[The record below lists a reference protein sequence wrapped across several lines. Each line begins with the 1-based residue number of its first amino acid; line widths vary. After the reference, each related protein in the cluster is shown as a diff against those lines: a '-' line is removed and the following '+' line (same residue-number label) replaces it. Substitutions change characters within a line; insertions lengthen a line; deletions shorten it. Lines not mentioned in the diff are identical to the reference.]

1 MTITLREPFRRL
13 AEQQASDAGY
23 PTVTAYFESLIERA
37 DYQRETRDETLFALQ
52 AGLDD
57 VADGR
62 VRPMREALADLARKH
77 GIATS
82 DGS

>member
-1 MTITLREPFRRL
+1 MTITLQEPFRRL

-37 DYQRETRDETLFALQ
+37 DYQRETRDETLAAIREGLADAA
-52 AGLDD
+52 AG
-57 VADGR
+57 R
-62 VRPMREALADLARKH
+62 SRPAREALEELARKH

-82 DGS
+82 EGS